1 MKVDVN
7 HKGKVFTDYITKDP
21 IPIITQTLTN
31 RISGVFHLRQDIRIK
46 DGLNDEEHFI
56 AITDATV
63 FDFNGDV
70 EQYRS
75 AFLTLNRDSIIWLIP
90 QEELKTQG

>member
-7 HKGKVFTDYITKDP
+7 HKGKVFTDYITKEP
-21 IPIITQTLTN
+21 VPIIVQTSTN
-31 RISGVFHLRQDIRIK
+31 RISGMFHLRKDIRVK
-46 DGLNDEEHFI
+46 DGINDEEQFI

-63 FDFNGDV
+63 FDCVGEV

-90 QEELKTQG
+90 QEELIAQG